1 MASNRK
7 KIAVVVPKYGL
18 VGGGERFVFE
28 LTERLAN
35 IPGYEIHVFSNKWR
49 SESDHITFHKIPIIT
64 FPKWL
69 TSISFAYLAN
79 RKIAKMDFDLIHS
92 HDRIFK
98 SNVVTLHS
106 IPHQTWV
113 REIRQKRWLSLFDR
127 GTSWTEK
134 QMYKY
139 SGCQM
144 FLPVS
149 NLVKIKLLETFHLD
163 EQRIRVIHP
172 GVDVER
178 FQSANP
184 YNRQK
189 IRDELG
195 ISELDLLILF
205 VGMNFEVKGLDSL
218 LSAIALLK
226 SEYDN
231 DQVKV
236 LVVGKGN
243 NKKYEALAHKLG
255 IGEQLIFSGVR
266 NDIERMYQSGD
277 ILVMLSKFD
286 TFGMVVTEAMA
297 ASLPV
302 IISDKVGAK
311 DLVVQGENGFV
322 VNREDI
328 KMISSKINL
337 MLNKENRLEMGK
349 KAHHTALNNT
359 WDQMTLK
366 VLDVYEALLVS

>member
-1 MASNRK
+1 MTSNLK

-35 IPGYEIHVFSNKWR
+35 VPDYEIHVFSNKWR

-79 RKIAKMDFDLIHS
+79 RKIAKMHFDLIHS
-92 HDRIFK
+92 HDRVFK

-106 IPHQTWV
+106 IPHRTWV
-113 REIRQKRWLSLFDR
+113 RDIRQKRRPSLFDH

-149 NLVKIKLLETFHLD
+149 NLVKIKLLETFQID
-163 EQRIRVIHP
+163 ERKIRVIHP

-178 FQSANP
+178 FQSDNP
-184 YNRQK
+184 HNRQE
-189 IRDELG
+189 IRDAFG
-195 ISELDLLILF
+195 ISESDFLILF

-226 SEYDN
+226 SAYDN
-231 DQVKV
+231 NQVKV

-243 NKKYEALAHKLG
+243 NKKYKALAQKLG

-266 NDIERMYQSGD
+266 NDIEKIYQAGD

-302 IISDKVGAK
+302 IVSDNVGAK

-322 VNREDI
+322 VDREDI
-328 KMISSKINL
+328 ETISSKINL
-337 MLNKENRLEMGK
+337 MLNKEKRLEMGK

-359 WDQMTLK
+359 WEQMTLK
-366 VLDVYEALLVS
+366 VLDVYEALLV